1 MTVWL
6 NKHPEQAPLFR
17 TDENNA
23 TQAGNR
29 CKLYPRHVLLMVL
42 QHYKNDLTQEGMT
55 TIWRIGQS
63 TISRYLKLA
72 KSILKD
78 IMPTADNLYQ
88 DIINATTVDELLKI
102 IKYGKP
108 QLLLPQYNTSDNHIA
123 CNNAVYDT
131 VMTPTAQTRYPC
143 RFYYSHDTQG
153 MVDNV
158 ITNAE
163 STESKEVQL
172 YNKFKEVMGISP
184 AFGMYNKEKEYRLYK
199 EIVEDLGRILIMDGT
214 HVSTYRPE
222 ESMERRFRYSGKKK
236 SFTFNTNLMIT
247 GYGLIIFK
255 SKTVNGSTHDMT
267 LLKEDMPDFDKL
279 CSLLGHKT
287 VLPTNAGDVHRS

>member
-1 MTVWL
+1 MKARLKAKDAANAEAKAKMKKVLEQDDVMWQSDATQSRQDRSADPVMALVMEMADRAINDKKLLLCTTKCTHEKFLCILAAMTVWL

-55 TIWRIGQS
+55 TIWRLDQS

-108 QLLLPQYNTSDNHIA
+108 
-123 CNNAVYDT
+123 
-131 VMTPTAQTRYPC
+131 
-143 RFYYSHDTQG
+143 
-153 MVDNV
+153 
-158 ITNAE
+158 
-163 STESKEVQL
+163 
-172 YNKFKEVMGISP
+172 
-184 AFGMYNKEKEYRLYK
+184 
-199 EIVEDLGRILIMDGT
+199 
-214 HVSTYRPE
+214 
-222 ESMERRFRYSGKKK
+222 
-236 SFTFNTNLMIT
+236 
-247 GYGLIIFK
+247 
-255 SKTVNGSTHDMT
+255 
-267 LLKEDMPDFDKL
+267 
-279 CSLLGHKT
+279 
-287 VLPTNAGDVHRS
+287 